1 MNFLGKILTVLILL
15 MSVVFLTVSVA
26 VFQTHRIWKDV
37 ALDNKK
43 KIENLQDRVKAYQVE
58 IEAAKDRLALEQ
70 AARRFALAS
79 LQTKYETVESR
90 WQVREQEY
98 QKLQQE
104 AGVLATVVSTAA
116 QTLDATLKQNE
127 TLRKG
132 LQESQLVRDE
142 TFGKVVELT
151 DAKNALQGSSEVLRE
166 RNDELTRMYTLAKSW
181 LDRVGIDMHAPVD
194 GRPPTV
200 DGQIVSVGEKDLL
213 EISIGA
219 DDGLKQGH
227 TLEVFRGGN
236 YLGRVVVQ
244 RTWPDRA
251 VVQIIPEFKQGAM
264 KVGDRVATKLG

>member
-1 MNFLGKILTVLILL
+1 MNFVGKILTVLILL

-26 VFQTHRIWKDV
+26 VFQTHRIWRDV
-37 ALDNKK
+37 AIDNKK

-58 IEAAKDRLALEQ
+58 LEASKDRLALEQ

-151 DAKNALQGSSEVLRE
+151 DAKNALEGNRQVLSE

-181 LDRVGIDMHAPVD
+181 LDRVGIDMNAPVD